1 MINFSKE
8 SKKADEQQVNIK
20 ADKLRKKRKKHLN

>member
-8 SKKADEQQVNIK
+8 SKADEQQVNIK
-20 ADKLRKKRKKHLN
+20 ADKLMKKRKKHLN